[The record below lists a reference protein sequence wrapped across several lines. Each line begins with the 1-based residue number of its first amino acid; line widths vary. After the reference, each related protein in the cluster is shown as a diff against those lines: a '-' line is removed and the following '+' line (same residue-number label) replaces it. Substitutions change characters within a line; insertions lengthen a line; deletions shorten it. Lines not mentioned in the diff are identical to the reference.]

1 MIKIQNFDNC
11 PVTDKSY
18 GGHSGSKMGI
28 LINNENYL
36 LKFPKSTRSMNVSQI
51 SYTTSPLSEYLGSH
65 IYESVGIDTHK
76 TILGI
81 LDNKLVVACKDF
93 LGNTE
98 EIIDYNAIKNKYE
111 ENIEKYLEERHSS
124 TFDKND
130 DLNEIIFLMENNPYF
145 KKVPEL
151 KIRFWDMFVI
161 DALISNNDRNEAN
174 WGLIYNKE
182 TGSLRC
188 APVYDNGASFYNKNS
203 SEKFLELL
211 NDNDKFIQTAYD
223 SAISIF
229 KIDDKIINPLKYIE
243 NQNNK
248 DCNEAVK
255 RIFPKINKQN
265 IKDIFNALPNYQDD
279 ILIISE
285 EQKELY
291 YKILEYRIDNILQKV
306 YNNIM
311 KKEDN

>member
-1 MIKIQNFDNC
+1 MIKIYNFENY

-18 GGHSGSKMGI
+18 GGHSGSKLNI
-28 LINNENYL
+28 LINKENYL
-36 LKFPKSTRSMNVSQI
+36 LKFSKLIKLENKSYYNS
-51 SYTTSPLSEYLGSH
+51 SPLSEYLGSH
-65 IYESVGIDTHK
+65 IYESIGIDTHK
-76 TILGI
+76 TILGVFKS
-81 LDNKLVVACKDF
+81 KLVVACKDF

-111 ENIEKYLEERHSS
+111 ENIEKYLAERHSS
-124 TFDKND
+124 DFD
-130 DLNEIIFLMENNPYF
+130 LEEVIFLMDNNHYF

-151 KIRFWDMFVI
+151 KTRFWDMFVI

-188 APVYDNGASFYNKNS
+188 APVYDNGSSFYNKNS
-203 SEKFLELL
+203 PERFLELL
-211 NDNDKFIQTAYD
+211 NNKDKFFQTAYD

-229 KIDDKIINPLKYIE
+229 KINGKTINPLKYIE
-243 NQNNK
+243 SESNK
-248 DCNEAVK
+248 DCNEVVK
-255 RIFPKINKQN
+255 RIFPKINKQ
-265 IKDIFNALPNYQDD
+265 KLKEIFNELPNYQND
-279 ILIISE
+279 ILIISD

-291 YKILEYRIDNILQKV
+291 YKILEYRIDNILNKV
-306 YNNIM
+306 YNDLI

>member
-1 MIKIQNFDNC
+1 MISIPSFNNC

-18 GGHSGSKMGI
+18 GGHSGSKLNI
-28 LINNENYL
+28 LINNGNYL
-36 LKFPKSTRSMNVSQI
+36 LKFPRLNSENT
-51 SYTTSPLSEYLGSH
+51 PLSEYLASH
-65 IYESVGIDTHK
+65 IYASFGIDTHK

-81 LDNKLVVACKDF
+81 FNNKLVVACKDF
-93 LGNTE
+93 LSNTE

-111 ENIEKYLEERHSS
+111 ENIEKYLEERHFSHN
-124 TFDKND
+124 ND
-130 DLNEIIFLMENNPYF
+130 DLEEVLFLMDNNQYF

-151 KIRFWDMFVI
+151 KTRFWDMFVI

-203 SEKFLELL
+203 NEKLLELL
-211 NDNDKFIQTAYD
+211 KDKNKFKQVAYD
-223 SAISIF
+223 TSISIF
-229 KIDDKIINPLKYIE
+229 KINDKIINPLKYIE
-243 NQNNK
+243 SKSNK
-248 DCNEAVK
+248 DCNEAIK

-265 IKDIFNALPNYQDD
+265 IQNIFNELPNYQDN

-285 EQKELY
+285 EQKEFY
-291 YKILEYRIDNILQKV
+291 YKILEYRIDNILKKV
-306 YNNIM
+306 YNALI

>member
-1 MIKIQNFDNC
+1 MIKIYNFDNC
-11 PVTDKSY
+11 SVTDKSY

-36 LKFPKSTRSMNVSQI
+36 LKFPKSTKSMNAPLI

-65 IYESVGIDTHK
+65 IYESIGIDTHK

-81 LDNKLVVACKDF
+81 LNSKLVVACKDF

-124 TFDKND
+124 DFDKSD
-130 DLNEIIFLMENNPYF
+130 DLEEVIFLMDNNHYF

-151 KIRFWDMFVI
+151 KTRFWDMFVI

-188 APVYDNGASFYNKNS
+188 APVYDNGSSFYNKNS
-203 SEKFLELL
+203 PERCLELL
-211 NDNDKFIQTAYD
+211 NNKDKFFQTAYD

-229 KIDDKIINPLKYIE
+229 KINDKTINPLKYIE
-243 NQNNK
+243 SESNK

-255 RIFPKINKQN
+255 RIFPKINKQ
-265 IKDIFNALPNYQDD
+265 KLKEIFNELPNYQND
-279 ILIISE
+279 ILIISD

-291 YKILEYRIDNILQKV
+291 YKILEYRIDNILNKV
-306 YNNIM
+306 YNDLI
-311 KKEDN
+311 KKEDS